1 MLTRNDAVVLD
12 GTPGN
17 AGEYNIQVQF
27 QYQDNETLKKTTYT
41 YYYYSDKM
49 NQFKNGTYEKVSLGV
64 DEDRNI
70 LVYLSGNEIMNLPV
84 LKDKANELGWTG
96 ENYVNYWDI
105 YYLNGDK
112 GNNVPVMYFDDG
124 YASTAVLK

>member
-1 MLTRNDAVVLD
+1 
-12 GTPGN
+12 
-17 AGEYNIQVQF
+17 
-27 QYQDNETLKKTTYT
+27 
-41 YYYYSDKM
+41 M
-49 NQFKNGTYEKVSLGV
+49 NQFKNGTYETVSLGV